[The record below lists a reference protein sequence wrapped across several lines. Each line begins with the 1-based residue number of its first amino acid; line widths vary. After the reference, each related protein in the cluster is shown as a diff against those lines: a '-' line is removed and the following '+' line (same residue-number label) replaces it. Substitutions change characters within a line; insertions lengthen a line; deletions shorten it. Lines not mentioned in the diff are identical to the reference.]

1 MRILKKMKRE
11 WTALL
16 SKIHIR
22 SIKTDYLGLP
32 LKVPLIYGMRN
43 GGYIVPAEFWMS
55 NCLESFVKT
64 KTGCVIDIGANTGLY
79 LVKLKAISDKVDYYG
94 VDSNPACIFYTQELI
109 RLNQFKQAKIFTTAL
124 SHNNSIVDFYTN
136 RRDDRM
142 GSLLKNHHQ
151 YKPEFSFSTL
161 TMTGDSLVDMLKIKQ
176 ISAIKIDVEGAELRV
191 LQGMQ
196 KTIEQYRPYL
206 YIEILFIQN
215 KSDAETVAN
224 ICNLIQKM
232 DYSIL
237 GVNLKT
243 QKTEVIQ
250 DISRV
255 GIDYECNYVF
265 APSSHLEVFIDKMKK
280 LNSPI

>member
-1 MRILKKMKRE
+1 
-11 WTALL
+11 
-16 SKIHIR
+16 
-22 SIKTDYLGLP
+22 
-32 LKVPLIYGMRN
+32 
-43 GGYIVPAEFWMS
+43 
-55 NCLESFVKT
+55 
-64 KTGCVIDIGANTGLY
+64 
-79 LVKLKAISDKVDYYG
+79 
-94 VDSNPACIFYTQELI
+94 LI